1 MWKMLLVACQC
12 DKRKL
17 AKYTSCPGACL
28 SQEPWGH
35 SCLMNIFVGEMIAGF
50 PNYVWVPCA
59 RVACDLELKV
69 WVTLCALDLKIFA
82 ACWSAAWESYERN
95 ECFPQKKGQISTNA
109 CHLSTDSLVK
119 SLHSGDLSHFL
130 SLGGYSEPGEMIS
143 YGHISSKYQRSLRI
157 CCLLFLLPPG
167 SSTS

>member
-12 DKRKL
+12 EKRKL

-95 ECFPQKKGQISTNA
+95 ECFPQKKRADKYKCMPSNHGLPGQEPPLWWFIPLPQLGWIFRTWRN
-109 CHLSTDSLVK
+109 D
-119 SLHSGDLSHFL
+119 FL
-130 SLGGYSEPGEMIS
+130 WT
-143 YGHISSKYQRSLRI
+143 H
-157 CCLLFLLPPG
+157 
-167 SSTS
+167 